1 MVAFSEMT
9 SALSIQKR
17 AKIAACY
24 EGRNFIVL
32 VQRWW
37 IACKGRHYT
46 LCPETIR
53 GCRAKPMI
61 TGSVNDKTR
70 SGRPF
75 TSQLAEEVER
85 RLEIAVCSLLS
96 ALLASCFTIKLEMF
110 MRSLH
115 INLFVNVN

>member
-9 SALSIQKR
+9 SALTIQER

-24 EGRNFIVL
+24 EVRNFIVL
-32 VQRWW
+32 VRRRWD
-37 IACKGRHYT
+37 ACKGRHYA

-70 SGRPF
+70 SERPF
-75 TSQLAEEVER
+75 TS
-85 RLEIAVCSLLS
+85 
-96 ALLASCFTIKLEMF
+96 
-110 MRSLH
+110 
-115 INLFVNVN
+115 

>member
-1 MVAFSEMT
+1 MVAFLDMT
-9 SALSIQKR
+9 SALTIQKR
-17 AKIAACY
+17 AKIAARY

-37 IACKGRHYT
+37 VVCKGRHYP

-61 TGSVNDKTR
+61 TGTENDKTR

-75 TSQLAEEVER
+75 TSQLAEVER

-96 ALLASCFTIKLEMF
+96 VSLASCFTIKLEMF